1 MKLKVCGMREAQN
14 IESLIEI
21 EPDFIGFIFHEKSPR
36 NVISKP
42 QIAIPKSSKLVGVFV
57 NQNEHF
63 IRQKVDEFDL
73 DFLQLHGTESPE
85 FCQKMQKSGFRIIKA
100 FNIHADFDFE
110 ILKKYVPYC
119 EYFLFD
125 AFGKNAGGN
134 GITFNWDL
142 LENYQEK
149 KPFLLSGGIDE
160 TMAKQIKEFKHEFFA
175 GIDINSKFES
185 SPAFKNIEKIKQ
197 FKNDF

>member
-73 DFLQLHGTESPE
+73 VES
-85 FCQKMQKSGFRIIKA
+85 
-100 FNIHADFDFE
+100 
-110 ILKKYVPYC
+110 
-119 EYFLFD
+119 
-125 AFGKNAGGN
+125 
-134 GITFNWDL
+134 
-142 LENYQEK
+142 
-149 KPFLLSGGIDE
+149 
-160 TMAKQIKEFKHEFFA
+160 
-175 GIDINSKFES
+175 
-185 SPAFKNIEKIKQ
+185 
-197 FKNDF
+197 